1 MNKGATSRGRM
12 GNSVP
17 LPVLTLYLLVKI
29 YESLFKLGISA
40 PIIRV
45 KSLLQAL
52 VYPLR

>member
-1 MNKGATSRGRM
+1 M

-17 LPVLTLYLLVKI
+17 LSVLTLYPLVKF

-40 PIIRV
+40 PIIWV
-45 KSLLQAL
+45 KSQLQAL